1 MSNSHCAAHWRSC
14 VSFVRWI
21 WSLSQSSLSL
31 WLQEQKIYCRVI
43 WPEDNFIL
51 REGQRVMGRRKK
63 KKKTKPKQTKKE
75 IYWMPTLQ
83 VLWGCA
89 SPCFVYSER
98 CVWLAQWGKRKNKW
112 TQDTSP
118 AIFNSECG
126 AMSSLAVGERQKLPL
141 NQQSRSSVK
150 GRLRRS
156 SSRKLSYA
164 PCQCYSLPLGHDFKH
179 LSHFGLL

>member
-63 KKKTKPKQTKKE
+63 KNQNPNKQKKE

-83 VLWGCA
+83 VLWGCV
-89 SPCFVYSER
+89 SSCFVYSER
-98 CVWLAQWGKRKNKW
+98 CVWLAQWGTRKNKRM
-112 TQDTSP
+112 QDTSP
-118 AIFNSECG
+118 AIFNNSECR
-126 AMSSLAVGERQKLPL
+126 AMSFLAVGERWKLPL

-156 SSRKLSYA
+156 SSRRLSYA
-164 PCQCYSLPLGHDFKH
+164 SFQCYSLPLGHDFKR
-179 LSHFGLL
+179 LSHFWLL

>member
-1 MSNSHCAAHWRSC
+1 MC
-14 VSFVRWI
+14 VLCTMNLVIISI
-21 WSLSQSSLSL
+21 KSLTVTARTKDL
-31 WLQEQKIYCRVI
+31 LQGNLTR
-43 WPEDNFIL
+43 
-51 REGQRVMGRRKK
+51 GQFYIKGRAKGHGKKKK

-118 AIFNSECG
+118 AIFNSECR

-156 SSRKLSYA
+156 SSRRLSYA